1 MADAGDRVEVVV
13 AAGAQLGECP
23 VWDARSGRLAW
34 VDILASRLHLTD
46 VRTGTTDVTDLPLH
60 VGAIVPRAS
69 GGWVAALQDGFW
81 SIGSSAPV
89 RLAPA
94 PEASPDRR
102 FNDGKCDPAGRFW
115 AGTMAY
121 DERPGAGALYR
132 LEPDAR
138 VTRVLD
144 DVGISNGL
152 AWSPD
157 GGTMYYVDSLTR
169 RIDAFSFDVA
179 SGAIRDRRVLVTIPP
194 EAGYP
199 DGLTVDAEGGLWVAL
214 WRGSALHRYVDGRLD
229 RVVELPVTKPTNCTF
244 GGENLDELYVTS
256 ATKDLTP
263 EERRAQPL
271 AGAVLRLR
279 PGVQGLPATA
289 FAG

>member
-1 MADAGDRVEVVV
+1 MGADEVI
-13 AAGAQLGECP
+13 P
-23 VWDARSGRLAW
+23 
-34 VDILASRLHLTD
+34 T
-46 VRTGTTDVTDLPLH
+46 PLH
-60 VGAIVPRAS
+60 VGAVAPRAL
-69 GGWVAALQDGFW
+69 GGYVAALQDGFW
-81 SIGSSAPV
+81 VVGVGEPEPIA
-89 RLAPA
+89 RI
-94 PEASPDRR
+94 PEARPGLR

-121 DERPGAGALYR
+121 DERPGAGSLYR

-169 RIDAFSFDVA
+169 RIDAFSFDPA
-179 SGAIRDRRVLVTIPP
+179 SGAIGDRRVLVSIPP

-199 DGLTVDAEGGLWVAL
+199 DGLTVDTEGGLWVAL
-214 WRGSALHRYVDGRLD
+214 WGGSALHRYVDGRLD
-229 RVVELPVTKPTNCTF
+229 HVADLPVTRPTNCTF
-244 GGENLDELYVTS
+244 GGDDLDELYVTS
-256 ATKDLTP
+256 ATKDLSP
-263 EERRAQPL
+263 GERRVQPL

-279 PGVQGLPATA
+279 PGVRGLPATA